1 MKARRFSLYWAP
13 LAVLALAGCGDST
26 PDRATMEGSA
36 PQKVNAE
43 PTEVK
48 AEVRDVT
55 GYEFLTAKL
64 FTPPESQAFAMA
76 PMSGPVSRILTSEGQ
91 KVRKGE
97 VLAELGVDTQLALQ
111 QFETDLQAAR
121 TAYAQAESQMG
132 NPLRSARLELEEA
145 RATERQI
152 RERTLP
158 GGDATELTMA
168 REARQAA
175 QQEVDRLQAE
185 LNTQLLPYLQSVQ
198 TAEENLKRARL
209 DAKLSTVDAPISGT
223 VTRLMVQPG
232 ANVTAPNTH
241 IAEIVDLDDLTL
253 IAEVQPNQHKIVEDS
268 DHVYIRFNE
277 FPDKV
282 FDGHVINVQALP
294 SREGNR
300 VSHEAKIDFTNDE
313 GVVKPNMTIR
323 SVGIVLG
330 RAEDVVGVPVGAVD
344 RDEAGKAFVMVKTG
358 AEWVRTPVELG
369 LSDGDYV
376 EVKSGVKKDEVVQ
389 VVPGRNEVG
398 PTAET
403 LDS

>member
-1 MKARRFSLYWAP
+1 
-13 LAVLALAGCGDST
+13 
-26 PDRATMEGSA
+26 
-36 PQKVNAE
+36 
-43 PTEVK
+43 
-48 AEVRDVT
+48 
-55 GYEFLTAKL
+55 
-64 FTPPESQAFAMA
+64 
-76 PMSGPVSRILTSEGQ
+76 
-91 KVRKGE
+91 
-97 VLAELGVDTQLALQ
+97 LAELGVDTQVALQ
-111 QFETDLQAAR
+111 QVETDLQSAR

-132 NPLRSARLELEEA
+132 NALRSARQELEEA

-185 LNTQLLPYLQSVQ
+185 LNTQLLPYLQSVEA
-198 TAEENLKRARL
+198 AEQNLKRARL

-232 ANVTAPNTH
+232 ANVTAPNTQ
-241 IAEIVDLDDLTL
+241 IAEIVRLDDLLL

-282 FDGHVINVQALP
+282 FDGHVASVQALP
-294 SREGNR
+294 SKEGNR
-300 VSHEAKIDFTNDE
+300 VTHEAKIDFTNDE
-313 GVVKPNMTIR
+313 GMVKPNMTIR

-330 RAEDVVGVPVGAVD
+330 RAEDVVAVPVGAIA
-344 RDEAGKAFVMVKTG
+344 RDEAGKAFVMVKNG

-376 EVKSGVKKDEVVQ
+376 EVKSGLKKDEVVQ
-389 VVPGRNEVG
+389 VVPNRNEVG

>member
-1 MKARRFSLYWAP
+1 MKARRFLFLTPA
-13 LAVLALAGCGDST
+13 LVLALAGCGSDT
-26 PDRATMEGSA
+26 TADNRTNGMDA
-36 PQKVNAE
+36 PPVSAE
-43 PTEVK
+43 PTEAK

-55 GYEFLTAKL
+55 GYEFLAAKL
-64 FTPPESQAFAMA
+64 VTPPESQAIAMA

-97 VLAELGVDTQLALQ
+97 VLAEVGADTQVALQ
-111 QFETDLQAAR
+111 QVEADLDSAR
-121 TAYAQAESQMG
+121 NAYAQAESQLG
-132 NPLRSARLELEEA
+132 NPLRSARLELEDA

-168 REARQAA
+168 REAREDA
-175 QQEVDRLQAE
+175 QQEVDRLQAD
-185 LNTQLLPYLQSVQ
+185 LNTQLLPYRQSVEA
-198 TAEENLKRARL
+198 AEENLKRARL

-232 ANVTAPNTH
+232 ANVTAPNTQ
-241 IAEIVDLDDLTL
+241 IAEVVALDDLML

-282 FDGHVINVQALP
+282 FDGHVTSVQALP
-294 SREGNR
+294 SKEGNR
-300 VSHEAKIDFTNDE
+300 VSHEVKIDFTNDE
-313 GVVKPNMTIR
+313 GLVKPNMTIR

-330 RAEDVVGVPVGAVD
+330 RADDVLAIPVGAVE
-344 RDEAGKAFVMVKTG
+344 RDEAGKAFVMVKNG
-358 AEWVRTPVELG
+358 SEWVRTAVEVG

-376 EVKSGVKKDEVVQ
+376 EIKSGLEKDVVVQ
-389 VVPGRNEVG
+389 VIPGRNQVG
-398 PTAET
+398 PTEET
-403 LDS
+403 LDN